1 MPNPLLKPSELPY
14 QWPDFAHITADDYL
28 QAARTGA
35 QEHLAQI
42 ATIVADATPATF
54 ANTFLALERSGQLLR
69 RTLMAYFSVLSAHGT
84 DQLREIQSELSGIL
98 TAQSDEIQLN
108 PELYA
113 RLREVDLSKLAG
125 EDARLASETLKTF
138 ELAGARLDAGAKK
151 KLKALNAQ
159 LSELSTQFS
168 TKALENQNAHA
179 VLFTDEA
186 QLEGLD
192 EARIASARV
201 AAETAGH
208 NTGYLLPLVSPTGQP
223 VLASLT
229 RSASRR
235 KVFEASLSRGS
246 SENSTLPLAAQ
257 MAALRADRAALLGF
271 ANHAETVLADA
282 TAPSTEAVATR
293 LKELTEAAVRN
304 AHAEADTLRELAGGE
319 LNAWDWSYYSNQV
332 LRERFAVDSAALRP
346 YFELDSVLHDG
357 VFATAQTLYGL
368 SFTERFDLPT
378 YHPAVRVWEVFDA
391 DGSAMGLYSGD
402 FLARETKKGGAWMTS
417 MRDSAADLDER
428 PIVTNTLN
436 IAAPG
441 EGQPILLTLD
451 ETNTL
456 FHEFGHALHGLLSNG
471 KYATLSGTSVP
482 RDFVEFP
489 SQVNEMWVL
498 HPDVVGGY
506 AKHYE
511 TGQTLPEETIEKIRA
526 AELWGQGFATTE
538 YLAASVLDWAW
549 HTIEP
554 GTSIED
560 PESFERETLTN
571 FGFTP
576 ELIPPRYRTAY
587 FQHIFA
593 NGYSAG
599 YYSYIWSE
607 VLDADTVQWFEENG
621 GLMRE
626 NGMRFRQEL
635 LSRGN
640 TRDPLESYEMFRGR
654 SARVEPLLRRRGLV
668 NAE

>member
-1 MPNPLLKPSELPY
+1 MPNPLLKPSVLPY
-14 QWPDFAHITADDYL
+14 QWPDFANITAEDYL
-28 QAARTGA
+28 QAVRAGA
-35 QEHLAQI
+35 EEHLGQI
-42 ATIVADATPATF
+42 AAIVADSAPADF
-54 ANTFLALERSGQLLR
+54 ENTFLALERSGQLLR

-84 DQLREIQSELSGIL
+84 EELRAIQSELSGIMS
-98 TAQSDEIQLN
+98 AQSDEIQLN
-108 PELYA
+108 PDLYA
-113 RLREVDLSKLAG
+113 RLSGVDLGTLQG
-125 EDARLASETLKTF
+125 EDARLAGETLKSF
-138 ELAGARLDAGAKK
+138 ELAGARLDAQAKEE
-151 KLKALNAQ
+151 LKTLNARLSQ
-159 LSELSTQFS
+159 LSTEFS
-168 TKALENQNAHA
+168 SKALENQNAHA
-179 VLFTDEA
+179 VYFAEA
-186 QLEGLD
+186 QELEGL
-192 EARIASARV
+192 EPARLDSAR
-201 AAETAGH
+201 AAAAAAGH
-208 NTGYLLPLVSPTGQP
+208 ETGFLLPLVSPTGQP
-223 VLASLT
+223 VLASLA
-229 RSASRR
+229 RSESRR
-235 KVFEASLSRGS
+235 KVFEASLSRGLG
-246 SENSTLPLAAQ
+246 ENSTLPLAAE
-257 MAALRADRAALLGF
+257 MAAVRADRAALLGF

-282 TAPSTEAVATR
+282 TAPSTQAVATR
-293 LKELTEAAVRN
+293 LKELTLAAVRN
-304 AHAEADTLRELAGGE
+304 ADAEAETLRELAGGQ

-332 LRERFAVDSAALRP
+332 LRERYAVDSAALRP
-346 YFELDSVLHDG
+346 YFELDSVLHQG
-357 VFATAQTLYGL
+357 VFATAGKLYGL
-368 SFTERFDLPT
+368 SFAERFDLPT
-378 YHPAVRVWEVFDA
+378 YHPQVRVWEVSDA
-391 DGSAMGLYSGD
+391 DGSALGLYSGD
-402 FLARETKKGGAWMTS
+402 FLARGTKKGGAWMTS
-417 MRDSAADLDER
+417 LRDAASDLGER

-498 HPDVVGGY
+498 HPEVVGDY
-506 AKHYE
+506 AKHYQSGE
-511 TGQTLPEETIEKIRA
+511 ALAEQTIKKIRA

-549 HTIEP
+549 HTIAP
-554 GTSIED
+554 GTRIAD
-560 PESFERETLTN
+560 PEQFERETLTN

-626 NGMRFRQEL
+626 NGMRFREEL
-635 LSRGN
+635 LARGN